1 MSRIGFLSTRL
12 AGTDGVSL
20 ETAKFALIA
29 QRLGHEVFYCAGE
42 LDADAPPG
50 MLFPEMHFAHPE
62 ARRIHDEAFIGP
74 APDDLRPRLLTMAAR
89 LKENMAAFVAH
100 FGIDVLVVQ
109 NALTIPM
116 QLSLGV
122 ALTDYIE
129 ETGIPTVVHNHDF
142 YWERERFAR
151 CAVPDILERCFPPDL
166 PSTRHLVIN
175 KLAQASLWA
184 RKGLRAE
191 RLPNI
196 FDYATPPPA
205 SDEFV
210 ADLRSA
216 LGLEPED
223 RVILQPT
230 RVVPRKNIELSIAL
244 LQQLGDS
251 HFKLVVTHHAGD
263 EGVEYLAQLCQMAR
277 AAGVDFRYVAE
288 RFAPAREVAPDGR
301 KTYSLWDAYP
311 LADLVTY
318 PSTVEGFGNAFLEAI
333 YFRRPLFVNRY
344 EVYKSDLEPLGFRCV
359 AVDNAITPQALAA
372 VRRVLGDP
380 ALAAEMTAHNYAVA
394 QAHFSYEAVTPLIE
408 RILQT
413 DV

>member
-42 LDADAPPG
+42 LDADAPQG

-62 ARRIHDEAFIGP
+62 ARRIHDEAFFGP
-74 APDDLRPRLLTMAAR
+74 APDDLRPRLLAMAAR
-89 LKENMAAFVAH
+89 LRENVAEFVAC
-100 FGIDVLVVQ
+100 FGIDVLVVE

-116 QLSLGV
+116 QLPLGV

-129 ETGIPTVVHNHDF
+129 ATGIPTVVHNHDF

-151 CAVPDILERCFPPDL
+151 CAVPDILERCFPPAL

-175 KLAQASLWA
+175 KLAQASLWE

-205 SDEFV
+205 PDAFV
-210 ADLRSA
+210 ADLRPA
-216 LGLEPED
+216 LGLEPDD

-230 RVVPRKNIELSIAL
+230 RVVPRKNIELSIEL
-244 LQQLGDS
+244 LRQLGDARL
-251 HFKLVVTHHAGD
+251 KLVVTHHAGD
-263 EGVEYLAQLCQMAR
+263 EGVEYLAQLGRLACEAR
-277 AAGVDFRYVAE
+277 VDFRYVAD
-288 RFAPAREVAPDGR
+288 RFAPTRALAPDGR

-311 LADLVTY
+311 LAELVTY

-344 EVYKSDLEPLGFRCV
+344 AVYQSDLEPLGFRCV

-372 VRRVLGDP
+372 VRRLLDEP
-380 ALAAEMTAHNYAVA
+380 DLAAEMTAHNYSVA

-408 RILQT
+408 RVLRVET
-413 DV
+413 